1 MFFSETLLQEPS
13 EDQPEEIS
21 WADPTSLSRY
31 KPRRQQKPPRKQQR
45 TTSQD
50 FDDLVFG
57 YEAKTFRD
65 DEMAKKVNAGELL
78 IPWRGESENKILLDR
93 YDVRNLLDDRD
104 RFRKIPYTM
113 TRNTEEIEQ
122 EKLCDIERWIDLDS
136 EAEDIFDMSEEERDD
151 YIEEKRKRKRMQ
163 SENKEYDYNYF
174 QEFKVNEEEEDTKGI
189 KSNYVPKYSV
199 PQGIATPSDDRVD
212 EIIERTAK
220 FLNSSTDSQ
229 MEIVIQAKQ
238 ANNPK
243 FSFLNKDDPLYPYYK
258 HVRLLL
264 QTGLFSYE
272 DSDKEDNNASG
283 NRPYKNIGKNIVKQY
298 RGDNLKSRR
307 DSHNNDHLKSTDS
320 KGAIGELNSSGV
332 NAEDSNT
339 VKSSKPQSQPIGPV
353 IVPPPDLKIIIDKM
367 ATYVSKSGESL
378 EAKVREK
385 HIDDPR
391 FSFLLPWN
399 EFHSYY
405 RQRIQHEKAAETTSD
420 LAEK

>member
-13 EDQPEEIS
+13 EDQSEETS
-21 WADPTSLSRY
+21 WTDPTSLSRY
-31 KPRRQQKPPRKQQR
+31 KSRRQQKPPRKQQR

-104 RFRKIPYTM
+104 RFKKTPYTM
-113 TRNTEEIEQ
+113 TRTIEEIEQ
-122 EKLCDIERWIDLDS
+122 EKLCDIERWCDLDS
-136 EAEDIFDMSEEERDD
+136 EAEDIFDMSEEERED
-151 YIEEKRKRKRMQ
+151 YIEDKRKRKRAQ
-163 SENKEYDYNYF
+163 AGNKEYDYDYF
-174 QEFKVNEEEEDTKGI
+174 QDFKVNEEEEDVKNI
-189 KSNYVPKYSV
+189 KSSYVPKYSV

-243 FSFLNKDDPLYPYYK
+243 FFFLNKDDPLYPYYK

-272 DSDKEDNNASG
+272 DSDKEDNGMSG
-283 NRPYKNIGKNIVKQY
+283 NKTYKNIGKNIVKQY
-298 RGDNLKSRR
+298 KGDNVKSRK
-307 DSHNNDHLKSTDS
+307 DNDNDLKSTDS
-320 KGAIGELNSSGV
+320 KGESNSSSV
-332 NAEDSNT
+332 NTEDSNT
-339 VKSSKPQSQPIGPV
+339 AKSSKPQSQPIGPIV
-353 IVPPPDLKIIIDKM
+353 VPPPDLKIIIDKM

-405 RQRIQHEKAAETTSD
+405 RQRIQHEKATVAST
-420 LAEK
+420 

>member
-1 MFFSETLLQEPS
+1 
-13 EDQPEEIS
+13 
-21 WADPTSLSRY
+21 
-31 KPRRQQKPPRKQQR
+31 
-45 TTSQD
+45 
-50 FDDLVFG
+50 
-57 YEAKTFRD
+57 
-65 DEMAKKVNAGELL
+65 
-78 IPWRGESENKILLDR
+78 
-93 YDVRNLLDDRD
+93 
-104 RFRKIPYTM
+104 M

-283 NRPYKNIGKNIVKQY
+283 NRPYKNIGKNFVKQY
-298 RGDNLKSRR
+298 KGDNLKSRR

-339 VKSSKPQSQPIGPV
+339 VKSSKPQSQPLGPV

>member
-1 MFFSETLLQEPS
+1 
-13 EDQPEEIS
+13 
-21 WADPTSLSRY
+21 
-31 KPRRQQKPPRKQQR
+31 
-45 TTSQD
+45 
-50 FDDLVFG
+50 
-57 YEAKTFRD
+57 
-65 DEMAKKVNAGELL
+65 
-78 IPWRGESENKILLDR
+78 
-93 YDVRNLLDDRD
+93 
-104 RFRKIPYTM
+104 
-113 TRNTEEIEQ
+113 
-122 EKLCDIERWIDLDS
+122 
-136 EAEDIFDMSEEERDD
+136 
-151 YIEEKRKRKRMQ
+151 
-163 SENKEYDYNYF
+163 
-174 QEFKVNEEEEDTKGI
+174 EEEETKGI

-272 DSDKEDNNASG
+272 DSDKEDNSASG
-283 NRPYKNIGKNIVKQY
+283 NKPYKNIGKNIAKQY
-298 RGDNLKSRR
+298 KGDNLKSRK

-332 NAEDSNT
+332 NTDDSNT

-420 LAEK
+420 LAE